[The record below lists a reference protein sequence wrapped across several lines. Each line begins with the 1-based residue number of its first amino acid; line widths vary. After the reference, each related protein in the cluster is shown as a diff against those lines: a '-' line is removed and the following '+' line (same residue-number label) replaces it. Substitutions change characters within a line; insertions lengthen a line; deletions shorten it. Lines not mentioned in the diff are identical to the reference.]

1 MQVDHRVPVRFFTMP
16 VELPTEVAPCSPEA
30 DDAAVMPHVYKE
42 ELARA
47 LDIICRDSRTYP
59 DRYLQETTVPHGGE

>member
-1 MQVDHRVPVRFFTMP
+1 MSVQVSDRIQQLTA
-16 VELPTEVAPCSPEA
+16 EVGTAEA
-30 DDAAVMPHVYKE
+30 QPLQKE

-47 LDIICRDSRTYP
+47 LDIICRDSRVHP